1 MLSNRAWWVS
11 GSLLVLLTLGLGL
24 PRIGS
29 VPLDSHEIF
38 VAGTARNM
46 SIRGD
51 WILPWF
57 NGEPRLNKPPMSYWA
72 AGGVAALAGDL
83 PDVQAWHVR
92 LVSVLGGSMLML
104 STLALGALLFDR
116 TTALVAGGLLLG
128 SAGLFSFMHDGRPD
142 MLYAAFCNLM
152 LLGLAKCAIAQASAA
167 AHRPAWWALAWMAC
181 AAAILTK
188 GPQLPLFILLGVAF
202 SLWRS
207 RDAGWNS
214 LTRLRF
220 APGLLL
226 AGLLCAPWWWAL
238 GERLSALTVER
249 SQLGGS
255 LLVPSLAHL
264 GEFYYAWRPVQLLLP
279 WLPLVVLAGVQAFRN
294 GAARAGLGFLWAPL
308 LASAVAL
315 SLGRQYRYFY
325 LLPLL
330 GPMAL
335 LVARPLVCSLAGTGR
350 WARGPWLA
358 FWIQCSLLLACAGW
372 VVSVRGEH
380 VQEIAALLIAGL
392 GLALV
397 SLRALAGHRILQVTL
412 ALAVFM
418 SSVWAAAAVTGRL
431 WDEERYGAHA
441 LARQAAQLVA
451 RGIPLAT
458 LDVSPTLY
466 AYYAARDVPQVES
479 MAQLQPV
486 MNAAPDG
493 TAALVIPAS
502 RLDSLQTVYAV
513 KIIEKVARRGDA
525 ETLVLIREIQSP

>member
-11 GSLLVLLTLGLGL
+11 GTLLVLLTLGLGL

-46 SIRGD
+46 SIRND

-72 AGGVAALAGDL
+72 AAGVAALARDL
-83 PDVQAWHVR
+83 PNVEAWHVR

-152 LLGLAKCAIAQASAA
+152 LLGFAKCAIAQASPAV
-167 AHRPAWWALAWMAC
+167 HRPGWWALAWMAC

-188 GPQLPLFILLGVAF
+188 GPQLPLFMLLGLAF
-202 SLWRS
+202 FLWRN
-207 RDAGWNS
+207 RDVRWKS
-214 LTRLRF
+214 LASLRLV
-220 APGLLL
+220 PGLLL
-226 AGLLCAPWWWAL
+226 TGLLCLPWWWAL
-238 GERLSALTVER
+238 GERLSSLAVES

-264 GEFYYAWRPVQLLLP
+264 GEFYYAWRPLQLLLP
-279 WLPLVVLAGVQAFRN
+279 WLPLVVLASVFASRN
-294 GAARAGLGFLWAPL
+294 REARASLGFLWTPL

-335 LVARPLVCSLAGTGR
+335 LIARPLVCSLAGTER
-350 WARGPWLA
+350 WALGTRLA
-358 FWIQCSLLLACAGW
+358 FWVQGLLLLACAGW
-372 VVSVRGEH
+372 VVSARGQH
-380 VQEIAALLIAGL
+380 GLWIAALLIAGL
-392 GLALV
+392 CLALC
-397 SLRALAGHRILQVTL
+397 SARTLREHRVLQVTL

-418 SSVWAAAAVTGRL
+418 GSVWTAAAVTGRL
-431 WDEERYGAHA
+431 WNEERYRSHA
-441 LARQAAQLVA
+441 LAREAARLVD

-458 LDVSPTLY
+458 LGVSPTLY

-479 MAQLQPV
+479 MTQLQTV
-486 MNAAPDG
+486 LTSAPDG
-493 TAALVIPAS
+493 MTALVIPAS
-502 RLDSLQTVYAV
+502 RLDSLKKSHELKT
-513 KIIEKVARRGDA
+513 IEVFPRRGDG
-525 ETLVLIREIQSP
+525 EMLVLIREIQPP